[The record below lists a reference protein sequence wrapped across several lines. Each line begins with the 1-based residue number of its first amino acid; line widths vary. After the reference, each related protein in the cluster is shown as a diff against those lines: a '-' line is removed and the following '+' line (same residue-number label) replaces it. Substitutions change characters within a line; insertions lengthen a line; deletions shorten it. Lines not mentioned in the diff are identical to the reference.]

1 MADKIHSTKLQ
12 DKIERNVFLMLIATA
27 MLLTVGGLVEIVPL
41 FYLDETM
48 EHNQH
53 KEVLWQREE
62 GQSLNDWNAGDGV
75 RPYNP
80 LELAGR
86 DIYLREGCYT
96 CHSQMIR
103 PFRDEKERYGHY
115 SLASES
121 MYDHPFQWGSKRTG
135 PDLARVGG
143 KYSDEW
149 HVLHLR
155 APRSVVPEAVMPNY
169 VWLDDATIDPEM
181 TVKTMEV
188 MRNMP
193 SNPAPYTDADIASAK
208 AEVEGKTEMQALVA
222 YLQVLG
228 TMVKFDE
235 TKDYR

>member
-1 MADKIHSTKLQ
+1 MADQIHSTKFQ
-12 DKIERNVFLMLIATA
+12 DKIERNIFVMLI
-27 MLLTVGGLVEIVPL
+27 MVMVLLSVGGIVEIVPL

-48 EHNQH
+48 EHNSNPEIVWDR
-53 KEVLWQREE
+53 KA
-62 GQSLNDWNAGDGV
+62 GQSLSDWNAGDGM
-75 RPYNP
+75 RPYTG

-86 DIYLREGCYT
+86 EAYIREGCYL

-143 KYSDEW
+143 KYSDDW
-149 HVLHLR
+149 HIRHLR
-155 APRSVVPEAVMPNY
+155 APRDVVPESVMPNY
-169 VWLDDATIDPEM
+169 PWLEKTGIDGDRV
-181 TVKTMEV
+181 TKTMEA
-188 MRNMP
+188 MRMVGV
-193 SNPAPYTDADIASAK
+193 PYTDADIAAASDSVK
-208 AEVEGKTEMQALVA
+208 GKNEMQAMVA

-228 TMVKFDE
+228 TMVKLDE
-235 TKDYR
+235 NKSYR

>member
-1 MADKIHSTKLQ
+1 MSDQINSTKFQ
-12 DKIERNVFLMLIATA
+12 DKIERNVFIMFIVLAV
-27 MLLTVGGLVEIVPL
+27 LLTVGGLVEIVPL
-41 FYLDETM
+41 FYLKGTM

-53 KEVLWQREE
+53 PEIVWDRKA
-62 GQSLNDWNAGDGV
+62 GQTLADWKAGDGM
-75 RPYNP
+75 RPYTA

-86 DIYLREGCYT
+86 EVYIREGCYL

-143 KYSDEW
+143 KYSDTW
-149 HVLHLR
+149 HRQHLD
-155 APRSVVPEAVMPNY
+155 APRSVVPESVMPNY
-169 VWLDDATIDPEM
+169 PWLTKNKINGDRTQN
-181 TVKTMEV
+181 TMSV
-188 MRNMP
+188 MQMLNV
-193 SNPAPYTDADIASAK
+193 PYTDADIASGA
-208 AEVEGKTEMQALVA
+208 AAVLGKNEQDAVVA

-228 TMVKFDE
+228 TMVKFNDAVS
-235 TKDYR
+235 YRD

>member
-1 MADKIHSTKLQ
+1 MADQIHSTKFQ
-12 DKIERNVFLMLIATA
+12 DKIERNIFVMLVAI
-27 MLLTVGGLVEIVPL
+27 MLLLSVGGIVEIVPL

-53 KEVLWQREE
+53 KEVLWDRQA
-62 GQSLNDWNAGDGV
+62 GQSLTDWKAGDGV
-75 RPYNP
+75 RPYTG

-86 DIYLREGCYT
+86 EVYIREGCYL

-135 PDLARVGG
+135 PDLARVGA
-143 KYSDEW
+143 KYSDDW
-149 HVLHLR
+149 HYRHLR
-155 APRSVVPEAVMPNY
+155 APRDVVPESVMPNY
-169 VWLDDATIDPEM
+169 PWLDENALDGARVT
-181 TVKTMEV
+181 KTMEV
-188 MRNMP
+188 MRMMGT
-193 SNPAPYTDADIASAK
+193 PYTDADIAAAAGS
-208 AEVEGKTEMQALVA
+208 VQGKNEMQAIVA

-235 TKDYR
+235 GKDYR